1 MVKTGFGDTVEIQS
15 MSEELKRL
23 RARMGNRPHMYMR
36 KKKTQTSKLNP
47 SYKLE
52 VVLPCVCLLHGALN
66 GISAARRSTELLST
80 ESDAVNLVT
89 ASISARPPK
98 QPRMVRYLP

>member
-66 GISAARRSTELLST
+66 GIMST